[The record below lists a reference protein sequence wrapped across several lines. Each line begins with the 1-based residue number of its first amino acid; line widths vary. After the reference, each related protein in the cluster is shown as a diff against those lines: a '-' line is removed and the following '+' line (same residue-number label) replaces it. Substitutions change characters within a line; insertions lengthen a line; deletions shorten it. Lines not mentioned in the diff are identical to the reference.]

1 MVGALFF
8 MSAFA
13 LKLITIPKIIL
24 KEVLMINIRSFLL
37 WIVASLI
44 MIFSFS
50 LSDALKWSS
59 L

>member
-1 MVGALFF
+1 MVGVLFF
-8 MSAFA
+8 GSALA
-13 LKLITIPKIIL
+13 LKLKTIPKIIV
-24 KEVLMINIRSFLL
+24 KELLLVNIRSFLL